1 MSIRTALRDAA
12 ARLSGEGARLDAE
25 VLLLHV
31 LGRSR
36 AWLFAHGD
44 DALDPAHVLAL
55 DALVSR
61 RALGVPVA
69 HLTGTREF
77 WSMVLKV
84 TPDTLIP
91 RPETELLVELA
102 LDRIMVDVPCDIADL
117 GTGTGAVALALARE
131 RPLARVTATDASA
144 AALSVARENAKEL
157 KIGNVDFALGDWCGA
172 LGGARHVLI
181 VSNPPYIERGDAH
194 LEQGD
199 LRYEPIAALASGD
212 DGLDAI
218 RAIAAQSPMHLLPG
232 AWLLL
237 EHGWMQGEAVRKVLI
252 DNGFIDVQ
260 TWRDLEDRDRVT
272 GGRRVEV

>member
-1 MSIRTALRDAA
+1 MSIRAALRDAA
-12 ARLSGEGARLDAE
+12 ARLPGEGARLDAE

-44 DALDPAHVLAL
+44 DALDPAHALAL

-77 WSMVLKV
+77 WSMTLKV

-102 LDRIMVDVPCDIADL
+102 LARIAPDASCAVADL

-131 RPLARVTATDASA
+131 RPRARVVATDISA

-157 KIGNVDFALGDWCGA
+157 KISNVDFALGDWCGA
-172 LGGARHVLI
+172 LGDLRCDVIA
-181 VSNPPYIERGDAH
+181 SNPPYIERTDAH

-218 RAIAAQSPMHLLPG
+218 RAIATQSPEHLRPG
-232 AWLLL
+232 GWLLL
-237 EHGWMQGEAVRKVLI
+237 EHGWMQGEAVRKILI
-252 DNGFIDVQ
+252 ERAFVDVQ

-272 GGRRVEV
+272 GGRRT